1 MTIELYSEAVLTCD
15 LPAHHL
21 RAGDVVKVV
30 DRHAVVDGRDA
41 YSIEVFNTHGETIAV
56 TSVSESDLEPLLA
69 NEVFSV
75 RKLSVAV

>member
-1 MTIELYSEAVLTCD
+1 MTIELYTDVALSRD
-15 LPAHHL
+15 LPSHNL

-30 DRHAVVDGRDA
+30 DHHTVSGGREA
-41 YSIEVFNTHGETIAV
+41 YSIEVFNTLGETIAV
-56 TSVSESDLEPLLA
+56 TSVNSTDLEPLLA

>member
-1 MTIELYSEAVLTCD
+1 MNVELYNDAVLTCD
-15 LPAHHL
+15 LPAHGL

-30 DRHAVVDGRDA
+30 DFHPTADGVGA
-41 YSIEVFNTHGETIAV
+41 YSIEVFNTLGDTIAV
-56 TSVSESDLEPLLA
+56 TSVDASGLEPLEA